1 MKTTCPIHILK
12 EERPRAPLDNAHV
25 QTPDHLA
32 FAKAMSGLLRR
43 NSRPAFFLVLSLLL
57 KEAFLLF
64 SNRRFSGFFV
74 DLFRTR
80 NHWRFLKYARTKQ
93 WLPSRRFWSR
103 RCGENQFGPQ
113 IYPWHLQRLLYPN
126 HWRYLQKGEWSAL
139 LLLKIHAKIR
149 HNGSSEKENLFKYST
164 IPLIKEPSIRM
175 IFLKM
180 ILIIKP

>member
-80 NHWRFLKYARTKQ
+80 NRWRFLKNMPEQSNDYRVVVFGAGGVGKTS
-93 WLPSRRFWSR
+93 LVLRFIHGTFRDSYIPTIEDTYR
-103 RCGENQFGPQ
+103 KVSKMRCCCWKFMPKYVIMG
-113 IYPWHLQRLLYPN
+113 
-126 HWRYLQKGEWSAL
+126 
-139 LLLKIHAKIR
+139 LLKK
-149 HNGSSEKENLFKYST
+149 K
-164 IPLIKEPSIRM
+164 
-175 IFLKM
+175 IFLNIQQFLLSKN
-180 ILIIKP
+180 LQFVWYSWKWF